1 MYFPYLRGRQF
12 ELIALRELI
21 EKSLIGDK
29 VIPIVEPVKMSS
41 TLVKTL
47 TPFVIN
53 SHDIAFIY
61 NPQVG
66 NFDVDLKKEGNEKQ
80 ISQLYNLIHQ
90 QNVILTHYLC
100 KSSKK
105 IIREWKT
112 DDCQIPDIMV
122 ITADEDL
129 LPLYTELFEDEIP
142 RYTLIKDETEFRR
155 EVHHNRILMA
165 NKFKKQ
171 SRNTDYAKKEDE
183 PFSNDHLYYKSDGYI
198 GFSDYSIIGD
208 EYTDTG
214 FAPYAV
220 AIHIVYF
227 DDKSKLR
234 VRHFVSDTNDDISDP
249 AKKFAEA
256 VEKLVNWNKDVG
268 LDTYGI
274 NQLTEMYET
283 ETYPGLGTVKKL
295 CLMHHLELMS
305 NFLDKE

>member
-12 ELIALRELI
+12 ELIAIRELI

-29 VIPIVEPVKMSS
+29 VIPIIEPVKMSS

-47 TPFVIN
+47 ASFITN
-53 SHDIAFIY
+53 THGIAFIY

-66 NFDVDLKKEGNEKQ
+66 SFDADIKKEGNDKQ
-80 ISQLYNLIHQ
+80 LGQLNGILQ
-90 QNVILTHYLC
+90 DTNVILAHYLC
-100 KSSKK
+100 KASPK
-105 IIREWKT
+105 IIREWISKGY
-112 DDCQIPDIMV
+112 QLSDIMV
-122 ITADEDL
+122 ITDDEDF
-129 LPLYTELFEDEIP
+129 LPIYTHLFEDTP
-142 RYTLIKDETEFRR
+142 PKYTLIKDETEFRR
-155 EVHHNRILMA
+155 EVHYNRILIA

-171 SRNTDYAKKEDE
+171 NRNTDYAKKVDE
-183 PFSNDHLYYKSDGYI
+183 PFSKDHLYYKSDGYI

-208 EYTDTG
+208 EYIDTG

-234 VRHFVSDTNDDISDP
+234 IRHFVSDTNDDISDP

-256 VEKLVNWNKDVG
+256 VEKLVEWNKKVG

-295 CLMHHLELMS
+295 CLMHHIELMS
-305 NFLDKE
+305 DYLDKE